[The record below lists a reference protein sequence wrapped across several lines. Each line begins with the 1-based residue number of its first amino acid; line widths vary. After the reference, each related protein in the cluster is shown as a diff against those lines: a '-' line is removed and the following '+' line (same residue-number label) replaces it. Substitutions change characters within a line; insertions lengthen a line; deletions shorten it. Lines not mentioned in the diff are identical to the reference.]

1 MINMIMKLVPL
12 NPTDNAFQHTHLKV
26 SFDAS
31 FEQVSTNMPGIATQ
45 QEMQDIDMTRKY
57 LGLCSKVEFMGLLV
71 PCTSKANLKEGIS
84 TQVFEIMYGTLLDMH
99 IQTMGYQP
107 APLPTEG
114 KSIKDGK
121 EKDTKARTPKESN

>member
-1 MINMIMKLVPL
+1 MIMKLIPL

-57 LGLCSKVEFMGLLV
+57 LGLCSKVEFMRLLI
-71 PCTSKANLKEGIS
+71 PCTCKANLKEGS
-84 TQVFEIMYGTLLDMH
+84 QL
-99 IQTMGYQP
+99 
-107 APLPTEG
+107 
-114 KSIKDGK
+114 KSLK
-121 EKDTKARTPKESN
+121 